1 MKTMTKTQKN
11 ILAFAAGT
19 GGRFARG
26 IAGASIA
33 ALGVIAGGWWLLLLV
48 PGAFM
53 IGTGVMNY
61 CPAGLVMTGSGRSED
76 ILANIAKLDALGSKV
91 GKH

>member
-1 MKTMTKTQKN
+1 MQTMSKSQRN
-11 ILAFAAGT
+11 MLAFAAGT
-19 GGRFARG
+19 GGRWARALMGVG
-26 IAGASIA
+26 IGAA
-33 ALGVIAGGWWLLLLV
+33 GVIAGGWWLLLLV

-61 CPAGLVMTGSGRSED
+61 CPAGLMMTGSGRSED
-76 ILANIAKLDALGSKV
+76 ILANIAKVDALGSQV